1 MRRLSLLLFT
11 LPLLLLVACSDDDS
25 DTGPAASPTA
35 VAAATSEAP
44 ATTASSNPGTVTGT
58 VSVDFTGAPQEMEPV
73 QAPFE
78 VEQGSTAWDAVRQ
91 ALGEDNVS
99 FEDFGG
105 DLGIFISGFNGV
117 EAEGNHFWE
126 FRVNGEGAQSGVSKY
141 EVQQGDMLE
150 FVYSSF

>member
-1 MRRLSLLLFT
+1 MRRLSLLLCI
-11 LPLLLLVACSDDDS
+11 LPLLLLAACSDDDS
-25 DTGPAASPTA
+25 DTDPAASPTA

-44 ATTASSNPGTVTGT
+44 ATTGDAGAVTGT